1 MPLPIPTVFR
11 CLACGMI
18 WVRPKSW
25 QRTRFGRFKEAL
37 ALDSARCKIDDDHC
51 SLGLTEFCNGTIVAT
66 QDPALVAAV
75 LATHCIGG
83 DLAVTEFAEG
93 NMGQCQRLRV
103 EIASIR

>member
-11 CLACGMI
+11 CLACGMM

-25 QRTRFGRFKEAL
+25 QRTRWRDPVPLQRSMASIRLG
-37 ALDSARCKIDDDHC
+37 DHC
-51 SLGLTEFCNGTIVAT
+51 SLGLTEFCNGTIVAA

-75 LATHCIGG
+75 LATHRIGG
-83 DLAVTEFAEG
+83 DLAVTELAER

>member
-11 CLACGMI
+11 CLACGMM

-25 QRTRFGRFKEAL
+25 QRTRFASNRSSDPTMASIRLGE
-37 ALDSARCKIDDDHC
+37 HC
-51 SLGLTEFCNGTIVAT
+51 SLGLTEFCNGTIIAA

-75 LATHCIGG
+75 LATHRIGG

-93 NMGQCQRLRV
+93 NMGQYQRIRV

>member
-11 CLACGMI
+11 CLACGMM

-25 QRTRFGRFKEAL
+25 QRTRFGRFKDAL
-37 ALDSARCKIDDDHC
+37 SVARAEFDGDHC
-51 SLGLTEFCNGTIVAT
+51 SLGLTEFCNGTIIAA

-75 LATHCIGG
+75 LATHRIGG

-103 EIASIR
+103 EIANIR